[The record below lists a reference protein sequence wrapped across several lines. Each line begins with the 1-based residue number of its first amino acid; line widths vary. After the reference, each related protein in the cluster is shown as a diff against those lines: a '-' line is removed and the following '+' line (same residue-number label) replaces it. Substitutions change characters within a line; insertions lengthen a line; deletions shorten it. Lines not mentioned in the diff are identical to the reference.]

1 MQRQKHMR
9 LIFYVFGIILSATIS
24 FADPRFW
31 QYEFPETDFQKT
43 SLESWLEIRSGGVGK
58 DGIPALDHVE
68 MITVAAANIPATE
81 PVITLELAGQ
91 APRAYPLRYM
101 TWHEIVNDYVGD
113 IPFTVT
119 FCPLCNSAIVFDRR
133 VQGQVLDFGV
143 TGQLRNSDMVMYDRQ
158 TFTWWQQ
165 AVGQGIVGELTG
177 VELTVFP
184 SWMESF
190 ADFQARNPT
199 GVVMDEPK
207 YSRPYGNNPYRGYDS
222 SARPFLF
229 NGEFPPHGIEPM
241 ARVVRVEDRAWPLSR
256 FLGGIREIKEAGITL
271 TWEGEQ
277 ASALDQTS
285 IATSRK
291 IAAIRTRDDAGNDI
305 AHDVMFAFAFHAF
318 WPEGVWMLEK

>member
-1 MQRQKHMR
+1 M
-9 LIFYVFGIILSATIS
+9 VAV
-24 FADPRFW
+24 ADA
-31 QYEFPETDFQKT
+31 
-43 SLESWLEIRSGGVGK
+43 I
-58 DGIPALDHVE
+58 
-68 MITVAAANIPATE
+68 IPATE

-165 AVGQGIVGELTG
+165 VVGQGIVGELTG

-207 YSRPYGNNPYRGYDS
+207 YSRPYGNNPYREYDS

-229 NGEFPPHGIEPM
+229 NGEFPPHGIEPL
-241 ARVVRVEDRAWPLSR
+241 AHVVRVEDRAWPLSR
-256 FLGGIREIKEAGITL
+256 FSGDVREIKEAGITL

-285 IATSRK
+285 IANSLK

-318 WPEGVWMLEK
+318 WPEGVWMIEN

>member
-1 MQRQKHMR
+1 M
-9 LIFYVFGIILSATIS
+9 
-24 FADPRFW
+24 
-31 QYEFPETDFQKT
+31 
-43 SLESWLEIRSGGVGK
+43 
-58 DGIPALDHVE
+58 
-68 MITVAAANIPATE
+68 
-81 PVITLELAGQ
+81 
-91 APRAYPLRYM
+91 
-101 TWHEIVNDYVGD
+101 
-113 IPFTVT
+113 
-119 FCPLCNSAIVFDRR
+119 
-133 VQGQVLDFGV
+133 QGQVLDFGV
-143 TGQLRNSDMVMYDRQ
+143 TVQLRNSDMVMYDRQ

-229 NGEFPPHGIEPM
+229 NGEFPPHGIEPL
-241 ARVVRVEDRAWPLSR
+241 ARVVRVGDRAWPLGR
-256 FLGGIREIKEAGITL
+256 FSGDIREIKEAGVTL

-318 WPEGVWMLEK
+318 WPDGVWMLEN

>member
-1 MQRQKHMR
+1 MR
-9 LIFYVFGIILSATIS
+9 LIYYVFGIILSATTS

-58 DGIPALDHVE
+58 DASPALDHVE
-68 MITVAAANIPATE
+68 MIAVAEANIPVSE

-91 APRAYPLRYM
+91 AARAYPLRYM
-101 TWHEIVNDYVGD
+101 TWHEIVDDYVGD

-133 VQGQVLDFGV
+133 AQGQVLDFGV

-165 AVGQGIVGELTG
+165 TVGQGIVGELTG
-177 VELTVFP
+177 VELSVFL

-190 ADFQARNPT
+190 ADFKARNPK
-199 GVVMDEPK
+199 GVVMGEPK
-207 YSRPYGNNPYRGYDS
+207 CSRPYGNNPYRGYDS

-229 NGEFPPHGIEPM
+229 NGEFLPHGIEPL
-241 ARVVRVEDRAWPLSR
+241 ARVVYVGNRAWPLSR
-256 FLGGIREIKEAGITL
+256 FSGDVLEIKEAGVTL

-285 IATSRK
+285 IASSRK

-318 WPEGVWMLEK
+318 WPDGVWMLEK

>member
-1 MQRQKHMR
+1 M
-9 LIFYVFGIILSATIS
+9 
-24 FADPRFW
+24 
-31 QYEFPETDFQKT
+31 
-43 SLESWLEIRSGGVGK
+43 
-58 DGIPALDHVE
+58 
-68 MITVAAANIPATE
+68 
-81 PVITLELAGQ
+81 
-91 APRAYPLRYM
+91 
-101 TWHEIVNDYVGD
+101 GD

-165 AVGQGIVGELTG
+165 AVVQGIVGELTG

-190 ADFQARNPT
+190 ADFQACNPT

-229 NGEFPPHGIEPM
+229 NGELPPHGIEPM

-271 TWEGEQ
+271 T
-277 ASALDQTS
+277 
-285 IATSRK
+285 
-291 IAAIRTRDDAGNDI
+291 
-305 AHDVMFAFAFHAF
+305 
-318 WPEGVWMLEK
+318 

>member
-1 MQRQKHMR
+1 MR
-9 LIFYVFGIILSATIS
+9 LIFYVFGIILSATAA

-31 QYEFPETDFQKT
+31 QYEFPETDFSKT

-58 DGIPALDHVE
+58 DGIPALDYVD
-68 MITVAAANIPATE
+68 MITVSDANIPATE

-177 VELTVFP
+177 VQLTVFP

-190 ADFQARNPT
+190 ADFQARNPK

-229 NGEFPPHGIEPM
+229 NGEFPPHGIEPL
-241 ARVVRVEDRAWPLSR
+241 ARVVRVGNRAWPLSR
-256 FLGGIREIKEAGITL
+256 FSDGIREIKEAGVTL
-271 TWEGEQ
+271 TWEGDQ
-277 ASALDQTS
+277 ASALDLTS

-291 IAAIRTRDDAGNDI
+291 IAAIRTRDDAGKDI

-318 WPEGVWMLEK
+318 WPDGVWMLEN

>member
-1 MQRQKHMR
+1 M
-9 LIFYVFGIILSATIS
+9 FFGIILYATAS

-31 QYEFPETDFQKT
+31 QYEFPETDFTKT

-68 MITVAAANIPATE
+68 MIAVAEANIPAAE

-91 APRAYPLRYM
+91 APRAYPLRYS
-101 TWHEIVNDYVGD
+101 TWQEIVNDYVGD
-113 IPFTVT
+113 ILFTVT

-143 TGQLRNSDMVMYDRQ
+143 TVQLRKSDMVMYDRQ
-158 TFTWWQQ
+158 TFRWWQQ

-190 ADFQARNPT
+190 ADFRARNPA
-199 GVVMDEPK
+199 GIVMDEPK

-222 SARPFLF
+222 STRPFLF
-229 NGEFPPHGIEPM
+229 NGEFPPHGIEPL
-241 ARVVRVEDRAWPLSR
+241 ARAVRVGNRAWPLSR
-256 FLGGIREIKEAGITL
+256 FSGGIREIKEAGVTL

-277 ASALDQTS
+277 SSALDQTS
-285 IATSRK
+285 IAISSK

-318 WPEGVWMLEK
+318 

>member
-1 MQRQKHMR
+1 M
-9 LIFYVFGIILSATIS
+9 
-24 FADPRFW
+24 
-31 QYEFPETDFQKT
+31 
-43 SLESWLEIRSGGVGK
+43 EIRSGSVGR

-68 MITVAAANIPATE
+68 MISVADANIPATE
-81 PVITLELAGQ
+81 PVITFELAGQ

-101 TWHEIVNDYVGD
+101 TWHEIVNDFVGD
-113 IPFTVT
+113 IPFAVT

-165 AVGQGIVGELTG
+165 AECQGIVGELTG

-190 ADFQARNPT
+190 ADFQARNPK

-229 NGEFPPHGIEPM
+229 NGEFPHHGIEPL
-241 ARVVRVEDRAWPLSR
+241 ARVVRVGNRSWPLSR
-256 FLGGIREIKEAGITL
+256 FSGGVREIKEDGITL

-318 WPEGVWMLEK
+318 WPDGVWMLEN

>member
-1 MQRQKHMR
+1 
-9 LIFYVFGIILSATIS
+9 
-24 FADPRFW
+24 
-31 QYEFPETDFQKT
+31 
-43 SLESWLEIRSGGVGK
+43 
-58 DGIPALDHVE
+58 
-68 MITVAAANIPATE
+68 
-81 PVITLELAGQ
+81 
-91 APRAYPLRYM
+91 
-101 TWHEIVNDYVGD
+101 
-113 IPFTVT
+113 
-119 FCPLCNSAIVFDRR
+119 
-133 VQGQVLDFGV
+133 
-143 TGQLRNSDMVMYDRQ
+143 
-158 TFTWWQQ
+158 
-165 AVGQGIVGELTG
+165 
-177 VELTVFP
+177 
-184 SWMESF
+184 
-190 ADFQARNPT
+190 
-199 GVVMDEPK
+199 MDEPK

-229 NGEFPPHGIEPM
+229 NGEFPPHGIEPL